1 MVPRGLEG
9 RVRMRRGGRGK
20 IGTFHFTQLSQEDA
34 EAIAE
39 WRYPEPFSFYNW
51 TADPNDLRE
60 LLDPSLRGEAYWGVE
75 DDAGELVG
83 HLSLKP
89 KEERTLEIGLGLR
102 PDLTGRGLGGAFLAA
117 GLAFARERFAPER
130 FVLAVATFN
139 ERAIKVY
146 ERAGFAPV
154 RVYMHATGGAEWEF
168 VEMSRPA

>member
-60 LLDPSLRGEAYWGVE
+60 LLDPSLRGDAYWAVK

-83 HLSLKP
+83 HFSLKP